1 MGGDVSYFFYVLQL
15 NGAFLLTDQQGL
27 KAVLLH
33 NGIKFL
39 FIPLAHSVHLK
50 ENYDSIKM
58 LLTAIKYMEYKW
70 LVIGDFK
77 MVHFLTGME
86 GRYTK

>member
-1 MGGDVSYFFYVLQL
+1 MGGDVSYLFHVIQL
-15 NGAFLLTDQQGL
+15 NGAFLLTDQQSL

-33 NGIKFL
+33 NGNKFP

-50 ENYDSIKM
+50 KNYDSIKM

-70 LVIGDFK
+70 
-77 MVHFLTGME
+77 
-86 GRYTK
+86 